1 MKKFLTIALLA
12 ASLVACKSKES
23 DIATDKDIIIL
34 GDSSKLIPGSTLT
47 DTALLITTNA
57 DGTTSAEAVVPGE
70 KKVVPVVPVVR
81 KSTPRKSS
89 TNTSSAS
96 SGSGTNNSGT
106 SGSGTS
112 GSGTNT
118 GTTSNT
124 TQKTGISKA
133 AKGAIIGGVGG
144 AAAGAVIGRNAKG
157 AIIGGAVGAAGGYI
171 IGRKKDRND
180 GRVQ

>member
-1 MKKFLTIALLA
+1 MKKFLTITLLA
-12 ASLVACKSKES
+12 ASLVACKSKDN
-23 DIATDKDIIIL
+23 DISTDKDIIIL
-34 GDSSKLIPGSTLT
+34 GDSSKLIPGNTLT

-57 DGTTSAEAVVPGE
+57 DGTTSAEAVIPGE
-70 KKVVPVVPVVR
+70 KKVVPVAPVVR
-81 KSTPRKSS
+81 KTTPTKSS
-89 TNTSSAS
+89 STASSSS
-96 SGSGTNNSGT
+96 SGSGTRSAGT
-106 SGSGTS
+106 SS
-112 GSGTNT
+112 

-157 AIIGGAVGAAGGYI
+157 AVIGGAVGAAGGYI

>member
-1 MKKFLTIALLA
+1 MKKILTVLLLA
-12 ASLVACKSKES
+12 ASLVACKSKDN
-23 DIATDKDIIIL
+23 DISTDKDIIIL

-70 KKVVPVVPVVR
+70 KKPVVVAPVVR
-81 KSTPRKSS
+81 KRTPARTGSASS
-89 TNTSSAS
+89 S
-96 SGSGTNNSGT
+96 SGSGTSSAGT
-106 SGSGTS
+106 SSAGTS
-112 GSGTNT
+112 SG
-118 GTTSNT
+118 GTTNNT
-124 TQKTGISKA
+124 TRRTGISKA

-157 AIIGGAVGAAGGYI
+157 AVIGGAVGAAGGYI
-171 IGRKKDRND
+171 IGRKKDRRD

>member
-12 ASLVACKSKES
+12 ASLVGCKSKES
-23 DIATDKDIIIL
+23 DISTDKDIIIL

-81 KSTPRKSS
+81 KSTPTKSGS
-89 TNTSSAS
+89 NTSSSS
-96 SGSGTNNSGT
+96 SGSGTSNSGT
-106 SGSGTS
+106 SGA
-112 GSGTNT
+112 GTNT

>member
-12 ASLVACKSKES
+12 ASLVGCKSKES
-23 DIATDKDIIIL
+23 DISTDKDIIIL

-81 KSTPRKSS
+81 KSTPTKSS
-89 TNTSSAS
+89 SNTS
-96 SGSGTNNSGT
+96 SGSGTSNSGT
-106 SGSGTS
+106 SGA
-112 GSGTNT
+112 GTNT